1 MIKVNELTALSSIID
16 YYSER
21 GEVVEVE
28 KEVDSECELTGI
40 ISVLNALPRTPG
52 VLFKKGKPP
61 IWALPYE
68 SAFCTW
74 IIATSGFRAGIKAS

>member
-40 ISVLNALPRTPG
+40 IS
-52 VLFKKGKPP
+52 
-61 IWALPYE
+61 
-68 SAFCTW
+68 
-74 IIATSGFRAGIKAS
+74 